1 MSFVEDSHAKTSPQ
15 RTLTGWVWTERD
27 LGCGLSL
34 PESFASYDRDTSSWR
49 TSQYSLLEGLTEF
62 LEPWPKSGTMRSGFV
77 YQLPP
82 LVRRTSDGECSLLP
96 TPTAERYGSNHG
108 GKAGRVG
115 RVRHNLQAMAR
126 QNLWPTPVAKDA
138 QGARNATSVRQ
149 PGSKHN
155 DGRTLTDAVI
165 LSGDATLEETEKGN
179 RVVGGALN
187 PRWVEW
193 LMGFPVGWTALER

>member
-1 MSFVEDSHAKTSPQ
+1 MSLWEDSPVRTSPQ
-15 RTLTGWVWTERD
+15 PRPMEWAWMERD
-27 LGCGLSL
+27 LGCGLSS
-34 PESFASYDRDTSSWR
+34 PESFASYDHATSSWK

-62 LEPWPKSGTMRSGFV
+62 SEAWPKWGTMRNGSV

-82 LVRRTSDGECSLLP
+82 LVRRISDGECSLLP
-96 TPTAERYGSNHG
+96 TPSASQYGSNQG

-115 RVRHNLQAMAR
+115 RVRYSLQTMAR
-126 QNLWPTPVAKDA
+126 HDLWPTPVAKDA

-155 DGRTLTDAVI
+155 DGKTLTDAVI
-165 LSGDATLEETEKGN
+165 LSGDATLEETERGN

-193 LMGFPVGWTALER
+193 LMGFPVGWTALDL